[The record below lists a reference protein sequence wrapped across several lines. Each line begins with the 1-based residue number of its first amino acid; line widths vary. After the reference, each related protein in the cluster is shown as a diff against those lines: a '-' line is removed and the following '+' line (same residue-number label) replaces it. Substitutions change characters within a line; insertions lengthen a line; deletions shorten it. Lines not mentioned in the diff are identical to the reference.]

1 MHEDALF
8 PAHVLRNSDMFMTDH
23 LQELI
28 SDVII
33 IEELHV
39 VFLGCYGTP
48 RISRNDINPYVYLNN
63 AINPFS
69 KQPL

>member
-1 MHEDALF
+1 
-8 PAHVLRNSDMFMTDH
+8 MTDH

-39 VFLGCYGTP
+39 VFWDAIEPRASAGMILTP
-48 RISRNDINPYVYLNN
+48 VYT
-63 AINPFS
+63 
-69 KQPL
+69 